1 MFVKFVSGLT
11 ARLTLLFAAVSTA
24 AILVLGYFVGNAVE
38 QHFVEQDMEVLSG
51 KLAQT
56 RNALKRAASEGA
68 EDLLPEAMDAALVGH
83 RGLAIAV
90 VASDGQILF
99 ATRDVE
105 FPHALLSQPRQSG
118 VSKPMVWRSA
128 QNKPFRGVVVQDR
141 INTRLPGVVT
151 IAVATDISHHEQF
164 MAAFRHSLTVFVV
177 VAAVLAGILGYLAVR
192 RGLAPLHVM
201 RRRAEEITA
210 RRLDARLDVSA
221 VPVELVEL
229 AQSLNAMLARLEA
242 AFRRLADFSSDLAHE
257 FRSPVSNLLTQT
269 QVTLS
274 RPRSAEEYRDV
285 LVSNIE
291 EYERLSRMIADML
304 LLAQA
309 EEGQLVPAQQR
320 LDLLPLVGS
329 LLEFYEVA
337 AEEQGV
343 TLSLSGQGEIVGDPL
358 MIRRAIGNLLS
369 NAIRHSESGETVFV
383 EIGHEKEST
392 IIAVSNSGSVIPAE
406 SLPRL
411 FDRFYRA
418 DPSRSGHGGQTG
430 LGLAIVKSIVE
441 AHGGTISVASH
452 DGRTRFV
459 MTIPSAVNKLAATK

>member
-1 MFVKFVSGLT
+1 MSVKFVPGLT

-24 AILVLGYFVGNAVE
+24 AILALGYFVGNAVE

-51 KLAQT
+51 KLEQT
-56 RNALKRAASEGA
+56 RNALKRAVREGT

-105 FPHALLSQPRQSG
+105 FPHALLSQPRQLD

-128 QNKPFRGVVVQDR
+128 QNNPFRGVVVQDL
-141 INTRLPGVVT
+141 ISTRLPGQVT

-164 MAAFRHSLTVFVV
+164 MTGFRRSLWMFV
-177 VAAVLAGILGYLAVR
+177 AVTACLAGFLGYLAVR
-192 RGLAPLHVM
+192 RGLAPLRMM
-201 RRRAEEITA
+201 RQRAEEITA
-210 RRLDARLDVSA
+210 RRLDARLDISA
-221 VPVELVEL
+221 IPVELIEL
-229 AQSLNAMLARLEA
+229 AQSLNAMLARLED

-257 FRSPVSNLLTQT
+257 FRSPISNLLTQT

-274 RPRSAEEYRDV
+274 RPRSVEEYRDV
-285 LVSNIE
+285 LVSNVE

-309 EEGQLVPAQQR
+309 DEGQLVPAQQR
-320 LDLLPLVGS
+320 LDLVPVIGS
-329 LLEFYEVA
+329 LLEFYELA
-337 AEEQGV
+337 AEERGV
-343 TLSLSGQGEIVGDPL
+343 TLSLTGQGEIAGDPL

-369 NAIRHSESGETVFV
+369 NAIRHSESGKTVSV
-383 EIGHEKEST
+383 SVGHERGDVVIE
-392 IIAVSNSGSVIPAE
+392 VSNWGAAIAAE

-441 AHGGTISVASH
+441 AHGGTISVMSH

-459 MTIPSAVNKLAATK
+459 MTIPSSVDKLAAT